1 MYYIKDRVRLINN
14 YGLSAI
20 PVGKEGVI
28 ISFTQWSDGI
38 QRAHVDFGYGSYQV
52 VDFINLM
59 PADETI
65 NQQENKVNIKEQF
78 LLAITSEPQ
87 KSFRKAGITNGDDLL
102 TDDGQ
107 KVFLSW
113 LLKLNQDA
121 FKKEVVDPILADMKD
136 EKK

>member
-1 MYYIKDRVRLINN
+1 MEFKIGDKVKIN
-14 YGLSAI
+14 
-20 PVGKEGVI
+20 
-28 ISFTQWSDGI
+28 
-38 QRAHVDFGYGSYQV
+38 
-52 VDFINLM
+52 
-59 PADETI
+59 DETFGIKKYEIGTII
-65 NQQENKVNIKEQF
+65 NRGFWREGFHSWIIYWDINTPDMQLTEEHLILVDEQNKQQDKSMNIKEQF

-121 FKKEVVDPILADMKD
+121 FKKEVVDPILEDMKD